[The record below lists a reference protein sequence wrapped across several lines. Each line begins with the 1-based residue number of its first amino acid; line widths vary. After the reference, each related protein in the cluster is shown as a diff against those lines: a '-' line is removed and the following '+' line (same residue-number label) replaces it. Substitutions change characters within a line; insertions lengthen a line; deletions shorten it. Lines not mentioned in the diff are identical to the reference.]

1 MERKAVYGY
10 RLASS
15 RTIAAPF
22 IAIIAIIAIIAVG
35 LRKRCFIVADG
46 NARENFFLPVR
57 S

>member
-46 NARENFFLPVR
+46 NARENFFRPVR

>member
-22 IAIIAIIAIIAVG
+22 IAIIAIIAVG